1 MKQWI
6 GLSKE
11 ESSGGFAVVRT
22 EYILQILQS
31 LQKDGGRVHKMVPI
45 QLNDLYIGNIKIYSA
60 PMIGIMQNEYDF
72 GPSSTDQPGN
82 CLDGLRWVHM
92 TNGLMI
98 FDNPETSFREQIE
111 QIGSATK

>member
-6 GLSKE
+6 GLSTE

-45 QLNDLYIGNIKIYSA
+45 QLNELYIGNIKIYST

-72 GPSSTDQPGN
+72 RPSSTDSPEIVLMGS
-82 CLDGLRWVHM
+82 DGF
-92 TNGLMI
+92 I
-98 FDNPETSFREQIE
+98 
-111 QIGSATK
+111 